1 MTFDN
6 FCKDSAG
13 ISCINL
19 EALSCICEEEN
30 TIKKRILER
39 YLLDFR
45 RFDSESL
52 YPWGDLTHLI
62 ESF

>member
-1 MTFDN
+1 MKFDN
-6 FCKDSAG
+6 YCKGSVNNCS
-13 ISCINL
+13 IKQEVLC
-19 EALSCICEEEN
+19 CTCEEEN
-30 TIKKRILER
+30 TIRKRILEK

-52 YPWGDLTHLI
+52 YPWGDLTFLI